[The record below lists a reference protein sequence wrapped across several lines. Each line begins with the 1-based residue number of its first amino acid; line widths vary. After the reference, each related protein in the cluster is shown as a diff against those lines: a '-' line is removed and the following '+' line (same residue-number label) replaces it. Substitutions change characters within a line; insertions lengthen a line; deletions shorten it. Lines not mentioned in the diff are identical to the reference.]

1 MTNRV
6 QHLTIP
12 DQALREQ
19 ALRGL
24 DAGDDY
30 ARWRSAFPVLNEVQV
45 GQGQTQAALSDRLRV
60 GAWNLERGA
69 QWHAAAELILDQ
81 QLDLLLAS
89 EMDYGMSRTQ
99 QCHTTQALAE
109 ALGWHWAYAVEFIE
123 LETGSPWEQN
133 RPEDGAKNQCG
144 LHGNAILSRY
154 PLEQLALIRFTGSDG
169 AWWHRRWDEP
179 RLGGRMALIAQ
190 VSSAYGPV
198 QVVSTHLESNA
209 HPKQRASQVSDLL
222 TVLEP
227 SMATVLGGDF
237 NTSTLDTTTLSD
249 IFRVRQSLYQS
260 DPTRFIQPEAH
271 EPLFAVLANAGYRK
285 GTANTHEPTQRPRE
299 RGYPKPPFGRIDW
312 FFIRG
317 CLAERPRTHPALNTK
332 GETLSDHD
340 LILTDIVLR

>member
-12 DQALREQ
+12 DQALRER
-19 ALRGL
+19 ALNGL

-30 ARWRSAFPVLNEVQV
+30 GRWRTAFPVLDEIQM
-45 GQGQTQAALSDRLRV
+45 GQGETQSTLIDHCRV

-69 QWHAAAELILDQ
+69 HWQAAAELILDQ
-81 QLDLLLAS
+81 GLDILLAS
-89 EMDYGMSRTQ
+89 EMDLGMSRTN

-123 LETGSPWEQN
+123 LGTGSPWEQN
-133 RPEDGAKNQCG
+133 QPDPGTTNRCG

-154 PLEQLALIRFTGSDG
+154 PLEHIRMIRFPASDG

-190 VSSAYGPV
+190 ISSAYGPI
-198 QVVSTHLESNA
+198 QLVSTHLESNA
-209 HPKQRASQVSDLL
+209 HPNQRANQISDLL
-222 TVLEP
+222 TALEP
-227 SMATVLGGDF
+227 SMPIILGGDL
-237 NTSTLDTTTLSD
+237 NTSTLDTTSLSD
-249 IFRVRQSLYQS
+249 VFRRRQDLARN

-271 EPLFAVLANAGYRK
+271 EPLFAILANAGYRK

-299 RGYPKPPFGRIDW
+299 RGYPKPPLGRIDW

-317 CLAERPRTHPALNTK
+317 CLAERPRTQPAVNTA

-340 LILTDIVLR
+340 LIITDIVLR